1 MAIKSP
7 DYINGFTAALVF
19 VSDLFEKRG
28 NAFFRKGL
36 LRRKDVKLICSILDA
51 CIRRREVLMDVGADK
66 VNLFIRKDG
75 HADIKEQ

>member
-1 MAIKSP
+1 MKS
-7 DYINGFTAALVF
+7 DEYMRGATAAFVF
-19 VSDLFEKRG
+19 VSDLFEKRSH
-28 NAFFRKGL
+28 AFVKKGL
-36 LRRKDVKLICSILDA
+36 LRKKDVKLVCAILDA